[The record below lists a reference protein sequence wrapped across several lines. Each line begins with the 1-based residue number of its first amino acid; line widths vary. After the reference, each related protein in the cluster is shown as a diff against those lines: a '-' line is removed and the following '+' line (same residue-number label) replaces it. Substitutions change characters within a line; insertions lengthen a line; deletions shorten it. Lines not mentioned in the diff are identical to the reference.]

1 MPRLAGEVY
10 FGIPVT
16 YGKVKQIDVRMGV
29 VDDPYQYKRLELKKY
44 PAGWA
49 IILPARS
56 RTSISSAVQPTDEH
70 PRTISDGLTL
80 PNAKRIAEEIL
91 RAASTT
97 ERLETLRTAEGKP
110 DWMSHMTR

>member
-1 MPRLAGEVY
+1 MPSFTGGVT
-10 FGIPVT
+10 FGKPAT
-16 YGKVKQIDVRMGV
+16 YSKISQVDVRMSVEG
-29 VDDPYQYKRLELKKY
+29 DSYPCKRLELKKH
-44 PAGWA
+44 PTGWA

-80 PNAKRIAEEIL
+80 LNAKRIAG
-91 RAASTT
+91 TT

-110 DWMSHMTR
+110 DWMSNITL

>member
-1 MPRLAGEVY
+1 MPSFTGGVT
-10 FGIPVT
+10 FGKPAT
-16 YGKVKQIDVRMGV
+16 YSKISQIDVRMSVEG
-29 VDDPYQYKRLELKKY
+29 DSYPYKRLELKKH

-80 PNAKRIAEEIL
+80 LNAKRIAEDIL
-91 RAASTT
+91 RTAGTT
-97 ERLETLRTAEGKP
+97 ERLETLRNAEGKP
-110 DWMSHMTR
+110 DWMSHITR